1 MSKRVQIR
9 CYIWTCFEVVWKVIN
24 FQKKMK
30 RSNKSDFY
38 SKPFTLQSK
47 IYRHVFFRKQ
57 SLNAFQSREKN
68 YEWKICFSCFAFCL
82 NLSLLSVTVIWAV
95 IAVKSPGKIMI
106 CRTKDRRRKL
116 LRFMSL
122 IIYILVMMK
131 LTQRYRKMICF
142 ACKILLHFTR
152 S

>member
-57 SLNAFQSREKN
+57 SLNAFQSREK
-68 YEWKICFSCFAFCL
+68 KIWMKSLFLLFCFLFIFFI
-82 NLSLLSVTVIWAV
+82 LSVTVIWAV

-122 IIYILVMMK
+122 IIYIPVMMK

>member
-1 MSKRVQIR
+1 MFEKSSTPKRKWKGQTKVSFTLSCSRFKVKSIV
-9 CYIWTCFEVVWKVIN
+9 TCFFANNPWMPSN
-24 FQKKMK
+24 HAKKK
-30 RSNKSDFY
+30 
-38 SKPFTLQSK
+38 
-47 IYRHVFFRKQ
+47 
-57 SLNAFQSREKN
+57 